1 MAGDALDKKN
11 GFEAPSALVGEAD
24 VSEVLED
31 AMAGLHAA
39 RVALCD
45 GQERTSDF
53 RVRVLGGYGTLSTT
67 GSADDAIQ
75 GYASHGGSQG
85 LLQNSTASKSQCVL
99 NPRDLGGRACWNL
112 TACVERPTPF
122 FLTAERAGVS
132 CSDGFPCSLK
142 AAYTEASE
150 FTDLASTPGKR
161 LAWQVERVRRA
172 TSGET
177 SNIKDSGFLQDIL

>member
-75 GYASHGGSQG
+75 GYASTVEARDFCKQHG
-85 LLQNSTASKSQCVL
+85 LQVSMRF
-99 NPRDLGGRACWNL
+99 NPRDLGGRA
-112 TACVERPTPF
+112 
-122 FLTAERAGVS
+122 AGIL
-132 CSDGFPCSLK
+132 P
-142 AAYTEASE
+142 
-150 FTDLASTPGKR
+150 
-161 LAWQVERVRRA
+161 RVWSA
-172 TSGET
+172 QHHFS
-177 SNIKDSGFLQDIL
+177 